1 LPALVSFALL
11 FEIVKAIT
19 VQSSPRSSQNF
30 QESVAFDA
38 LRVFSISLSLSLF
51 FCCSLRMCACAPMQK
66 DSLEHRFFLS
76 FNQNI
81 TGGAHQC
88 WSTLVGAASVARCR
102 YISKTPNVVKTFGG
116 NHVQIR

>member
-30 QESVAFDA
+30 EESVAFDA
-38 LRVFSISLSLSLF
+38 LRVFSICLSLF
-51 FCCSLRMCACAPMQK
+51 FFCCILRMCAHAPMQK

-88 WSTLVGAASVARCR
+88 WSTFVGAASVARCR
-102 YISKTPNVVKTFGG
+102 YISKTPNVVETFGG